1 MCEVVTIQHS
11 AGSPPTTKCAMCA
24 RPCAPP
30 TWLTWIS
37 ALQQLAFL
45 FSLSWIC
52 LSWGRTHTVSTLHF
66 VPGLSCVSNTQCNVT
81 SVLSFLPPF
90 HCTLSLLT
98 LPLSSFLLP
107 SICKLSSVQCYPFL
121 IIISLSQTAVAS
133 LLTFAWSSSSE
144 QVGDDRL

>member
-37 ALQQLAFL
+37 ALQQLVFL

-52 LSWGRTHTVSTLHF
+52 LSLGRTHTVSTLHF

-81 SVLSFLPPF
+81 SLLSFLPLHF
-90 HCTLSLLT
+90 VSLDS
-98 LPLSSFLLP
+98 SSFLFP
-107 SICKLSSVQCYPFL
+107 SSLRMQTVQYSPRSSLSHNYL
-121 IIISLSQTAVAS
+121 IISNCGCISFNFCPIVIQ
-133 LLTFAWSSSSE
+133 
-144 QVGDDRL
+144 

>member
-24 RPCAPP
+24 RPCAAP

-52 LSWGRTHTVSTLHF
+52 LSWGRAHTVSTLRF

-81 SVLSFLPPF
+81 SLP
-90 HCTLSLLT
+90 SS
-98 LPLSSFLLP
+98 LPLHFVSLDSSSFLLP
-107 SICKLSSVQCYPFL
+107 SICKRSSVLPTLPFL
-121 IIISLSQTAVAS
+121 IIILSQTAVAS
-133 LLTFAWSSSSE
+133 LLTFSWSSSRD

>member
-81 SVLSFLPPF
+81 SLPSFLPLHF
-90 HCTLSLLT
+90 VSLD
-98 LPLSSFLLP
+98 SSSFLFLLP
-107 SICKLSSVQCYPFL
+107 SNIQDVQCPVFSFSHNYL
-121 IIISLSQTAVAS
+121 IISNCRCISFNFCLVIIQLAR
-133 LLTFAWSSSSE
+133 W
-144 QVGDDRL
+144 

>member
-24 RPCAPP
+24 RPCAAP

-45 FSLSWIC
+45 FSLSCIC

-66 VPGLSCVSNTQCNVT
+66 VPGLSCVSNTQSNVT
-81 SVLSFLPPF
+81 SLPFF

-98 LPLSSFLLP
+98 LLLSYFLLP
-107 SICKLSSVQCYPFL
+107 SICKLSSVQCSLFL
-121 IIISLSQTAVAS
+121 IIISLSQIAVAS

>member
-52 LSWGRTHTVSTLHF
+52 LFWGRTHTVSTLHF

-81 SVLSFLPPF
+81 FLPSFLPLHF
-90 HCTLSLLT
+90 VSLDS
-98 LPLSSFLLP
+98 SSFLFP
-107 SICKLSSVQCYPFL
+107 SSLRIQTVQYSPRSSLSHNYL
-121 IIISLSQTAVAS
+121 IISNCRCISLI
-133 LLTFAWSSSSE
+133 AWSSSSE